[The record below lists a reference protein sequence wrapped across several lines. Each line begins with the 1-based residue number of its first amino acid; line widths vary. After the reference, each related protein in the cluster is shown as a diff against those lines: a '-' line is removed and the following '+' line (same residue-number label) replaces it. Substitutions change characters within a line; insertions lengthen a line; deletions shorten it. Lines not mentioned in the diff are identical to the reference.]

1 MNFIQKI
8 IYNLLAA
15 KEKSLK
21 LRLDKH
27 LKRSASNETSKTVMS
42 STATLTLST
51 ETQKNAE
58 LVRENIT
65 AIVKKTDGNPLE
77 LLKFI
82 ESKGTPIYRPANAD
96 KFLNLIGE
104 EEGLITELKGKD
116 ALFLNLFTGNGISF
130 KSKPMFVMREG
141 NIEPYYFLHHFYK
154 WYAMRYK
161 LPGFDYT
168 AQKLLKISLRNP
180 KDKRL
185 QNLSLDEMVA
195 LKEAIARDNE
205 ASDFVI
211 SLAKHKDG
219 SKQVLKKMQD
229 GGANV

>member
-1 MNFIQKI
+1 
-8 IYNLLAA
+8 
-15 KEKSLK
+15 
-21 LRLDKH
+21 
-27 LKRSASNETSKTVMS
+27 
-42 STATLTLST
+42 
-51 ETQKNAE
+51 
-58 LVRENIT
+58 
-65 AIVKKTDGNPLE
+65 
-77 LLKFI
+77 
-82 ESKGTPIYRPANAD
+82 
-96 KFLNLIGE
+96 
-104 EEGLITELKGKD
+104 
-116 ALFLNLFTGNGISF
+116 
-130 KSKPMFVMREG
+130 
-141 NIEPYYFLHHFYK
+141 
-154 WYAMRYK
+154 MRYK